1 MKILS
6 EQGTLS
12 SLITMECSRMHQTL
26 IGRRNS
32 CIFLVLGLCLIA
44 AVAMSTRAQAQ
55 ERSSIALSSIPAE
68 WPDDPP
74 PPTGLSNIGGWFNTE
89 VYPEGAQFSIDI
101 WGAYDG
107 SGTDYLAA
115 YHEVLMTAGFE
126 LVDRH
131 EGSDVTNAR
140 YQRGV
145 ERLTIGTDIISEG
158 APSEYTEIGVV
169 YYWSILAEQ

>member
-1 MKILS
+1 
-6 EQGTLS
+6 
-12 SLITMECSRMHQTL
+12 
-26 IGRRNS
+26 
-32 CIFLVLGLCLIA
+32 
-44 AVAMSTRAQAQ
+44 
-55 ERSSIALSSIPAE
+55 
-68 WPDDPP
+68 
-74 PPTGLSNIGGWFNTE
+74 
-89 VYPEGAQFSIDI
+89 
-101 WGAYDG
+101 
-107 SGTDYLAA
+107 
-115 YHEVLMTAGFE
+115 MTAGFE